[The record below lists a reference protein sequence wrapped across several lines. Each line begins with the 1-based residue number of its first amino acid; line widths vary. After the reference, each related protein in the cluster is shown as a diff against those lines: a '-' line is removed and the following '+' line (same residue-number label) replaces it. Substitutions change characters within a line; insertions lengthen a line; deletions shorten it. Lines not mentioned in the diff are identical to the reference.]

1 MLFGLGSA
9 HTRMKALLT
18 ILTLLATSSVL
29 AGPPEDS
36 KKLMV
41 PFPVI
46 CTPGMTS
53 MMASLTKDYA
63 VNISMTFE
71 ETPIT
76 GIVVVHNPN
85 THTAAVLHI
94 SEARTCLVFS
104 GLNAQTFVRPE
115 GMAPPKEQVQQN
127 FEEL

>member
-1 MLFGLGSA
+1 MKTFFSFLIPLIFAGS
-9 HTRMKALLT
+9 
-18 ILTLLATSSVL
+18 VY
-29 AGPPEDS
+29 AGPPEGAQ
-36 KKLMV
+36 KLMI
-41 PFPVI
+41 PFPAV
-46 CTPGMTS
+46 CTPGMTE
-53 MMASLTKDYA
+53 MMSALTVDYA
-63 VNISMTFE
+63 VNIMMTFE

-85 THTAAVLHI
+85 TQTAAVLHI

-115 GMAPPKEQVQQN
+115 GMAPPKEEVQQN

>member
-1 MLFGLGSA
+1 
-9 HTRMKALLT
+9 MKALA
-18 ILTLLATSSVL
+18 LLMMLMVPLAH
-29 AGPPEDS
+29 AGPPEDA
-36 KKLMV
+36 KKLMI
-41 PFPVI
+41 PFPVV

-53 MMASLTKDYA
+53 MMGALTTDYA
-63 VNISMTFE
+63 VHISMTFE

-85 THTAAVLHI
+85 TQTAAVLHI

-115 GMAPPKEQVQQN
+115 GMAPPKEEVQQN
-127 FEEL
+127 FKEL